1 MRKTLIYGV
10 QQRSCNDIK

>member
-10 QQRSCNDIK
+10 QQRSCYDIK